1 MLLIIRNKYKLV
13 KSKEDLKCID
23 SVALECKSQVTIHSA
38 VILKSKQKKILKQ
51 KQTTPTKIIRSL
63 LSIALFW
70 RQCACVLNGDVQTC
84 QSYFSGLGVLS
95 PVDDTA

>member
-1 MLLIIRNKYKLV
+1 M
-13 KSKEDLKCID
+13 
-23 SVALECKSQVTIHSA
+23 APECKSQVTIHSA
-38 VILKSKQKKILKQ
+38 EILKTKQIIKKKQK
-51 KQTTPTKIIRSL
+51 TTKLIRSL

-84 QSYFSGLGVLS
+84 KSYFSGLGVLP